1 MIYESVSLRR
11 KLRVGFIVSTL
22 VLTVSTML
30 VVTGRGNSNFEVA
43 VFSIINNLSNSLQPL
58 FLVITTF
65 GTEYVLAPVLLVLWY
80 VRRYRT
86 ALFAVISAGAA
97 YVITRMMK
105 SIIASDR
112 PYVALADVHHRAT
125 ELTYAFPSGHTAFA
139 AALATLLVIEFGGRW
154 RWAACLWII
163 LVAISRI
170 YLGVHSPLDVVGGA
184 ALGVSAAISVHFL
197 LPFLRQKTRAFLLAL
212 HRRGE

>member
-1 MIYESVSLRR
+1 M
-11 KLRVGFIVSTL
+11 STFF
-22 VLTVSTML
+22 
-30 VVTGRGNSNFEVA
+30 VVAGLGNSDIELA
-43 VFSIINNLSNSLQPL
+43 VFRLINNLSDSFRPL
-58 FLVITTF
+58 FIAITIL
-65 GTEYVLAPVLLVLWY
+65 GTEYVLVPVLLVLWY

-97 YVITRMMK
+97 YVITRIMK
-105 SIIASDR
+105 LIIASDR
-112 PYVALADVHHRAT
+112 PYVVLADVHQRAT

-139 AALATLLVIEFGGRW
+139 AALATLLVIELGGRW

-184 ALGVSAAISVHFL
+184 ALGVFAAISVHFL
-197 LPFLRQKTRAFLLAL
+197 LPFLRQKTRAFLLAM
-212 HRRGE
+212 HRRG